1 VGGFVSGFCVADC
14 CEFFTPENGTQ
25 NRWVQL
31 RRQVDGSSNI
41 VDGHRA
47 LLPADLS
54 CNFPALSQEVAVA
67 LLEQCQLGI
76 AQDLAG
82 DHMTPATKN
91 MAMTTKIPSR
101 KPLKKSSFMLHPA
114 E

>member
-1 VGGFVSGFCVADC
+1 
-14 CEFFTPENGTQ
+14 
-25 NRWVQL
+25 VQL
-31 RRQVDGSSNI
+31 RRQVDGSSDI

-54 CNFPALSQEVAVA
+54 CYFPALSQEVAVA
-67 LLEQCQLGI
+67 LLEQCQLSI
-76 AQDLAG
+76 AQNLAG

-91 MAMTTKIPSR
+91 SAITMKIPSNT
-101 KPLKKSSFMLHPA
+101 PLKKSSFMLHPA

>member
-1 VGGFVSGFCVADC
+1 
-14 CEFFTPENGTQ
+14 
-25 NRWVQL
+25 VQL
-31 RRQVDGSSNI
+31 RRQVDGSSDI
-41 VDGHRA
+41 VDGHRT
-47 LLPADLS
+47 LLPADL
-54 CNFPALSQEVAVA
+54 CCYFPALSQEVCVA

-76 AQDLAG
+76 PQDLAG

-114 E
+114 GLG

>member
-1 VGGFVSGFCVADC
+1 M
-14 CEFFTPENGTQ
+14 
-25 NRWVQL
+25 QL
-31 RRQVDGSSNI
+31 RRQVDGSSHI

-47 LLPADLS
+47 LLPADLR

-82 DHMTPATKN
+82 DYMTSVTKN
-91 MAMTTKIPSR
+91 MAITTKIPSR
-101 KPLKKSSFMLHPA
+101 KPLKKSSFMLHLA

>member
-1 VGGFVSGFCVADC
+1 M
-14 CEFFTPENGTQ
+14 
-25 NRWVQL
+25 QL
-31 RRQVDGSSNI
+31 RRQVDGSPDI
-41 VDGHRA
+41 VDRHRA

-54 CNFPALSQEVAVA
+54 CNFPALSQEVGIA

-82 DHMTPATKN
+82 DHMTPATKK
-91 MAMTTKIPSR
+91 MATTTDMPRI

>member
-1 VGGFVSGFCVADC
+1 
-14 CEFFTPENGTQ
+14 
-25 NRWVQL
+25 
-31 RRQVDGSSNI
+31 
-41 VDGHRA
+41 
-47 LLPADLS
+47 
-54 CNFPALSQEVAVA
+54 

>member
-1 VGGFVSGFCVADC
+1 M
-14 CEFFTPENGTQ
+14 
-25 NRWVQL
+25 QL
-31 RRQVDGSSNI
+31 RRQVDGSSDI

-47 LLPADLS
+47 PLPADLC
-54 CNFPALSQEVAVA
+54 CNVSALSQEVCVA

-91 MAMTTKIPSR
+91 MAMTTKIPNR

-114 E
+114 ESGWKLGQRPRYGHRERYARREL